1 MKTLRVLIVE
11 DYRDIADMVALWVKS
26 AGHDARVCYTGFQAL
41 QAAPA
46 YRPDV
51 VLMDIGLPDIDGW
64 ELASLLRESASKII
78 AISAYQSL
86 KDRRKSKEAGIDLHL
101 GKPVSMNMVLSL
113 LAQLASD
120 QNKSSP

>member
-1 MKTLRVLIVE
+1 
-11 DYRDIADMVALWVKS
+11 
-26 AGHDARVCYTGFQAL
+26 
-41 QAAPA
+41 
-46 YRPDV
+46 
-51 VLMDIGLPDIDGW
+51 MDIGLPDIDGW